1 MTFIKQPAM
10 SKKGPIILVEDDKD
24 DQELIK
30 EILRSIGILNKLVCF
45 SNGSEALDYLK
56 TSIEQPFLIL
66 SDVNMP
72 VMDGI
77 TLRKYINENERL
89 RKKSIPFVFLTTTAG
104 MPAVRQAYE
113 MSVQGFFE
121 KGSSLTE
128 IGTTLKLICDYWQR
142 CKHPNS

>member
-1 MTFIKQPAM
+1 M

-30 EILRSIGILNKLVCF
+30 EVLHSIGVLNKLICF
-45 SNGSEALDYLK
+45 SNGAEALDYLK
-56 TSIEQPFLIL
+56 TTIEQPFLIL
-66 SDVNMP
+66 CDINMP

-77 TLRKYINENERL
+77 TLRKHINNNERL

-104 MPAVRQAYE
+104 KPAITEAYE

-121 KGSSLTE
+121 KGSSLSE
-128 IGTTLKLICDYWQR
+128 INDTLQLICDYWQR
-142 CKHPNS
+142 CRHPNS